1 MAELNPCMHNGQ
13 LYNNNDP
20 ELFRAQMECRALIHQ
35 YNQMDPRDTERQ
47 QAVFSRIFAE
57 VGEHCYFE
65 PPFNANWGCFT
76 HLGKYVYANFNL
88 TLVDDTHI
96 YLGDH
101 VMIGPNV
108 TICTATHPI
117 HPRLRRQAAQYNKP
131 VHIGNN
137 VWIGAGSTILPG
149 VTIGENSVIGAGSLV
164 NQDIPANVVAY
175 GTPCRVVRPIQP
187 EDLETYDHGKA
198 IDFSQWEM
206 E

>member
-1 MAELNPCMHNGQ
+1 MAQLNPCMHNGQ

-35 YNQMDPRDTERQ
+35 YNQMDPRDTEQQ

-117 HPRLRRQAAQYNKP
+117 HPGLRRQAAQYNKP

-137 VWIGAGSTILPG
+137 VWIGGQHHSAGRDHRGKLGDRCGQPGEPGHPCQCGGLRHPLPG
-149 VTIGENSVIGAGSLV
+149 GPPHPAGGPGNL
-164 NQDIPANVVAY
+164 
-175 GTPCRVVRPIQP
+175 RPRQS
-187 EDLETYDHGKA
+187 H
-198 IDFSQWEM
+198 
-206 E
+206 